1 RGDSPENRILGS
13 MSPLKSDT
21 LRYLSQ
27 RCFSPQAFTL
37 FQEPVLVC
45 PTVQFKPKKTLVLW
59 YLLLR
64 AFPYTTIRSAK
75 PHNSSLGQHSLSW
88 CAFRKRLASFRGA
101 SLTSSRGR
109 TASELTATRGLTAVF
124 KVNGATD

>member
-1 RGDSPENRILGS
+1 VRRGDSPENRILGS

-27 RCFSPQAFTL
+27 RWFSPQAFTL
-37 FQEPVLVC
+37 FQEPVDLC

-64 AFPYTTIRSAK
+64 AFPYTSIRSAK

-88 CAFRKRLASFRGA
+88 CAFRKR
-101 SLTSSRGR
+101 
-109 TASELTATRGLTAVF
+109 AVVVAGSHRKRADGDAGSDRIF
-124 KVNGATD
+124 QGKWRY